1 MRTLQNIISRY
12 MYLIAGILV
21 AVILAIVLYIE
32 ITTEQGLS
40 YESAIRTFSQMEQV
54 LEENQNELEKTQEEY
69 KETCLHNAE
78 VIARIIEGDPD
89 VLNSVEELKEIAAS
103 VEVDEIHIF
112 DTTGRIVAGTH
123 PQYYNYTFDSG
134 EQMMFFKPMLEDKTL
149 KLVQDIEPN
158 TAEEKLMQYSAL
170 WSNNNEFIVQV
181 GMEPVHVIAVTQ
193 KNELSHIFSL
203 FRVNPDISYYAIDAQ
218 TGEVVGSSDLK
229 TVGCNLTE
237 IGLVFDDIA
246 NDEARFHATI
256 NGQHSFCVFKK
267 IGSNYVGRVVLSRD
281 LYQRIP
287 TVMLILL
294 ICLTTIA
301 LILAN
306 AVIRYM
312 NKYVIH
318 EIHNVNKK
326 LKAIA
331 NGNLE
336 ETVDIQNS
344 IEFAELSKYINAMV
358 KSLLDNNKKM
368 SYVLSKTNLYIGVY
382 EYNKYLD
389 KVRFTDYIPRILS
402 LDPVQIEQL
411 SSDIEN
417 FKEFINQ
424 IRRNPVP
431 DEQGVYKIGKR
442 YVRLEEIGSN
452 DEKFGVVVDITTE
465 IMKRR
470 ELEAERD
477 IDLLTGLYNR
487 RGLDTQLAHLF
498 STPEKLGYSAIIMTD
513 TDDLKEINDTYGHEI
528 GDIYLKKISE
538 LINSLDAKSSIAA
551 RQGGDE
557 FVLFLYD
564 YESKNALNKTIESL
578 TYLQNHSSAQLAE
591 NLNVPLRFSFGYC
604 LTNENTDFQ
613 KLLKEADEK
622 MYENKLERKKGTAN
636 RVGGGD

>member
-21 AVILAIVLYIE
+21 AVILVIVLYVE
-32 ITTEQGLS
+32 ITTEQGLA

-54 LEENQNELEKTQEEY
+54 LEENQKELEKTQEEY

-89 VLNSVEELKEIAAS
+89 VLDSVEELREIAAS

-112 DTTGRIVAGTH
+112 DATGRIIAGTH

-134 EQMMFFKPMLEDKTL
+134 EQIMFFKPMLEDKTL
-149 KLVQDIEPN
+149 KLVQDIVPN
-158 TAEEKLMQYSAL
+158 TAEEKPMQYSAL

-193 KNELSHIFSL
+193 KNELSYIFSL
-203 FRVNPDISYYAIDAQ
+203 FRVNPEVSYYAIDAQ
-218 TGEVVGSSDLK
+218 TGEVVGSSDLENI
-229 TVGCNLTE
+229 GCNLTE
-237 IGLVFDDIA
+237 IGLELDDIA
-246 NDEARFHATI
+246 NDEVRFHAKI
-256 NGQHSFCVFKK
+256 NGQPSFCVFKK
-267 IGSNYVGRVVLSRD
+267 IGSNYVGRVILSRN

-287 TVMLILL
+287 AIMLILL

-312 NKYVIH
+312 DRYVIN
-318 EIHNVNKK
+318 EIHDVNKK

-336 ETVDIQNS
+336 ETVDIQGS
-344 IEFAELSKYINAMV
+344 IEFAELSKYIDVMV
-358 KSLLDNNKKM
+358 KSLLDSNKKM

-382 EYNKYLD
+382 EYNKHMD
-389 KVRFTDYIPRILS
+389 KIRFTDYIPKILS
-402 LDPVQIEQL
+402 LAPEKVKQL
-411 SSDIEN
+411 SSNIGKFE
-417 FKEFINQ
+417 EFINQ
-424 IRRNPVP
+424 IRKNPIS
-431 DEQGVYKIGKR
+431 DEQGVYQIGEQ
-442 YVRLEEIGSN
+442 YVRLEEIGSD
-452 DEKFGVVVDITTE
+452 DERFGVVVDVTTE

-487 RGLDTQLAHLF
+487 RGLDTQLANLF
-498 STPEKLGYSAIIMTD
+498 STPEKLGHSAVIMID
-513 TDDLKEINDTYGHEI
+513 ADGLKEINDTYGHEM
-528 GDIYLKKISE
+528 GDIYLKKLSE
-538 LINSLDAKSSIAA
+538 LINSFDTKSSIAA

-564 YESKNALNKTIESL
+564 YESNEALNKTMESL
-578 TYLQNHSSAQLAE
+578 TYLQNHSSAQLTE
-591 NLNVPLRFSFGYC
+591 NLNVSLRFSFGYC
-604 LTNENTDFQ
+604 LTNESTDYQ

-622 MYENKLERKKGTAN
+622 MYENKLERKKGIAN
-636 RVGGGD
+636 CKG